1 MRGLDAQHLS
11 PEEIDMLVN
20 GLVPEQT
27 TAQEPELDDHTEKIA
42 VHSVRF
48 APFEQKG
55 EVKQSEK
62 RRMELLYDV
71 PLQLSV
77 ELGRTMKS
85 LREILN
91 LSPGALIELNKSAGE
106 SLDVL
111 ANGRVIAVGEVMVL
125 DENYGIRI
133 KGILNANEMPGK
145 VNNQG

>member
-1 MRGLDAQHLS
+1 MGSSNAQHLTL
-11 PEEIDMLVN
+11 EEIDLLVN
-20 GLVPEQT
+20 GLIPEQT
-27 TAQEPELDDHTEKIA
+27 TAQESELDEHAEKIA
-42 VHSVRF
+42 VQSVQF
-48 APFEQKG
+48 TPFEKKG
-55 EVKQSEK
+55 
-62 RRMELLYDV
+62 MEALYGV
-71 PLQLSV
+71 PLRLSV
-77 ELGRTMKS
+77 ELGRTEKT

-145 VNNQG
+145 ANNQG

>member
-1 MRGLDAQHLS
+1 MGSSNAQHLTL
-11 PEEIDMLVN
+11 EEIDLLVN
-20 GLVPEQT
+20 GLIPEQT
-27 TAQEPELDDHTEKIA
+27 TAQESELDEHAEKIA
-42 VHSVRF
+42 VQSVQF
-48 APFEQKG
+48 TPFEQKDQA
-55 EVKQSEK
+55 KQSEK
-62 RRMELLYDV
+62 KGMEALYGV
-71 PLQLSV
+71 PLRLSV
-77 ELGRTMKS
+77 ELGRTEKT

-145 VNNQG
+145 ANNQG